1 MLQIKTIADSLDN
14 VWNFDDE
21 VNAAIAEGWKLTKR
35 TMMMPQAHATG
46 TYTHPVLYAE
56 LERDV
61 ITEAERGCENCKH
74 CDLDG
79 SAVPCRECKDGP
91 DNYPTHWEAAD
102 A

>member
-21 VNAAIAEGWKLTKR
+21 VNAALAEGWKLTKR

-61 ITEAERGCENCKH
+61 ITEADRVCENCKH
-74 CDLDG
+74 CDLDPN
-79 SAVPCRECKDGP
+79 AEPCRNCNDGP
-91 DNYPTHWEAAD
+91 NNYPTHWEPIER
-102 A
+102 